1 MKEIVVALLLMG
13 LIAPFATHA
22 KRPHKPRPEDIP
34 SGSTFK
40 LQTAITVTPANAV
53 LYFQDSQLIAKN
65 AIQPDY
71 VYCTFQL
78 DNPPAATR
86 KIKRQV
92 FTVKTVGFDERE
104 IGNTRKATSV
114 TTIHLDAEHQAE
126 NARLACLW
134 PEKAPA
140 AGIPTADEIRGAL
153 GSYFSLTRAP

>member
-13 LIAPFATHA
+13 LTAPFATHA
-22 KRPHKPRPEDIP
+22 KRPQKPRPEDIP

-40 LQTAITVTPANAV
+40 LQTTITITPANAV
-53 LYFQDSQLIAKN
+53 LYFQDAQLIAKS

-86 KIKRQV
+86 KIERQV
-92 FTVKTVGFDERE
+92 FTVKNVDFDERE
-104 IGNTRKATSV
+104 IGNTRKVTSV
-114 TTIHLDAEHQAE
+114 TTIHLDAKHQTE

-140 AGIPTADEIRGAL
+140 GGIPTADEIMGAL
-153 GSYFSLTRAP
+153 GSYFSLTRAL